1 MCKTP
6 KLIKTNAKANRQTH
20 INREDYPLCLRS
32 SSVPKSVQS
41 RWTIGVTSSLVRR
54 KSEGKAKEERNNNDG
69 ILGRNKKMKK
79 NAENLNLFFEYYVF
93 INIDS

>member
-1 MCKTP
+1 MP
-6 KLIKTNAKANRQTH
+6 SLF
-20 INREDYPLCLRS
+20 LRTK
-32 SSVPKSVQS
+32 VGAKSVDNRS
-41 RWTIGVTSSLVRR
+41 YIEFGTEEC
-54 KSEGKAKEERNNNDG
+54 EGKAKEERNNNDG